1 MGMSQNDRLLNHLQT
16 KGSINPM
23 EAWGE
28 IGLYR
33 LAARINDLR
42 NSGHTITRQL
52 VTVSN
57 RFGEKC
63 KVAEYRLAA

>member
-1 MGMSQNDRLLNHLQT
+1 MSQNDRLLNHLQT

-23 EAWGE
+23 EAWSE

-42 NSGHTITRQL
+42 NAGHQINSQL
-52 VTVSN
+52 VTVAN

-63 KVAEYRLAA
+63 KVASYTLAQ